1 MIPIEPV
8 DWVRFTIRL
17 EAMQRHADQVH
28 PTWSPNLRATL
39 GRVAECMANP
49 SNHRVEMVEL
59 LDGEL
64 RLAQADPN
72 LTRGAWREERII
84 TLKTLLLTD
93 AERAELQELADR
105 LGADMA
111 ARQGLPA

>member
-1 MIPIEPV
+1 MLTYQPV

-17 EAMQRHADQVH
+17 EAMNRHAERVH
-28 PTWSPNLRATL
+28 PAWAPNLRLMLA
-39 GRVAECMANP
+39 RVADCMANP
-49 SNHRVEMVEL
+49 ANGRPEMVAL
-59 LDGEL
+59 LDAEL

-72 LTRGAWREERII
+72 LTRGAWREERVI

-93 AERAELQELADR
+93 AERAELQELADE
-105 LGADMA
+105 LAATMA